1 MLACLKSLPIP
12 EAQASSTQENIG
24 TFSSD
29 VTETEGSTKGKGSL
43 RGIFQHQLFSVY
55 VLLNILTLWLQ
66 TPGIHGSQSTDTH
79 NQQKEKNSYLKT

>member
-1 MLACLKSLPIP
+1 MKSLPIP
-12 EAQASSTQENIG
+12 ETQASSTQENIG
-24 TFSSD
+24 TFSSN

-43 RGIFQHQLFSVY
+43 GGIFLHQLFPVN
-55 VLLNILTLWLQ
+55 VLLNILPLWLQ